1 LIVEVGGWGD
11 RYGFSHNVVRRAI
24 YDDLLRSRRAQ
35 LHRRIGEFLER
46 RYAGSQEL
54 PYLGEL
60 AFHFELAGPGSADKA
75 AIYSKAAGDQAFS
88 QLAYEEAEA
97 SYVRSL
103 RTLED
108 WLGADAAFRCDL
120 MIQLGA
126 TRFRSGEPDA
136 ARRVLFDAVE
146 LARQAGLPDR
156 LADAALV
163 LSGPGDFDFQAIG
176 AVDARR
182 LLLLEEALA
191 AIGEEDRSTR
201 AKLLV
206 SMAVELYWSPD
217 SAKRSALAREAVALA
232 EESGDPATVL
242 AVLCGHHVAVW
253 GPEHVQERLTTA
265 TELMAL
271 AQRAGDLER
280 MFQALHWRVT
290 DLLAVGDL
298 PSADAAI
305 EDFDRLTSEIN
316 EPRWRLFVEMLQAVR
331 GFMEGQWAEGEQHAA
346 AALELGNQSGYA
358 MASNI
363 FTAQLF
369 PALLEQGKLL
379 DLGPMLQVIES
390 ELGDLAAVRCALT
403 FFTLEAGNRDEA
415 RERLDAL
422 AEKEFTDI
430 PRDALWALCITF
442 LARVASELDDS
453 ARASILY
460 RLLAGYEGRMIVTEP
475 LAVLC
480 FGPAAHYL
488 GILAATMG
496 LTERAL
502 AHFEQA
508 LVVTTPPFR
517 GHTYLARAKV
527 LAGRGE
533 QDSGRADAAAAME
546 IAQKLGMKYLEGKV
560 EAFLNGVGDLGGT

>member
-1 LIVEVGGWGD
+1 
-11 RYGFSHNVVRRAI
+11 
-24 YDDLLRSRRAQ
+24 
-35 LHRRIGEFLER
+35 
-46 RYAGSQEL
+46 
-54 PYLGEL
+54 
-60 AFHFELAGPGSADKA
+60 
-75 AIYSKAAGDQAFS
+75 
-88 QLAYEEAEA
+88 
-97 SYVRSL
+97 
-103 RTLED
+103 
-108 WLGADAAFRCDL
+108 
-120 MIQLGA
+120 
-126 TRFRSGEPDA
+126 
-136 ARRVLFDAVE
+136 
-146 LARQAGLPDR
+146 
-156 LADAALV
+156 
-163 LSGPGDFDFQAIG
+163 
-176 AVDARR
+176 
-182 LLLLEEALA
+182 
-191 AIGEEDRSTR
+191 
-201 AKLLV
+201 
-206 SMAVELYWSPD
+206 
-217 SAKRSALAREAVALA
+217 
-232 EESGDPATVL
+232 
-242 AVLCGHHVAVW
+242 
-253 GPEHVQERLTTA
+253 
-265 TELMAL
+265 
-271 AQRAGDLER
+271 

-316 EPRWRLFVEMLQAVR
+316 EPRWRLFVEMLEAVR
-331 GFMEGQWAEGEQHAA
+331 AFMEGQWAEGEQHAA

-403 FFTLEAGNRDEA
+403 FFTLEAGNRNEA

-517 GHTYLARAKV
+517 GHTYLARARV

-533 QDSGRADAAAAME
+533 HDSGRADAAAALE

-560 EAFLNGVGDLGGT
+560 EAFLNGLGDLGGT